1 MDASEQSVFS
11 KVLDKWLQIRLS
23 SYRISLYLVK
33 EAGKWYVDPES
44 IMNYDMM
51 LGSKGRTDRFPRRI
65 EGQQTRFSCDA
76 RENDTGTPDKELL
89 QSIA

>member
-44 IMNYDMM
+44 IMNYDMSSAKWGAKYS
-51 LGSKGRTDRFPRRI
+51 LTYRPHGSCLCP
-65 EGQQTRFSCDA
+65 
-76 RENDTGTPDKELL
+76 
-89 QSIA
+89 